1 MSIAAVGPATHV
13 GGHISV
19 ERHFTASEHDPYAEV
34 KFEKRTAKI
43 ANPDGSVVFQMDDV
57 EIPVAWSKVA
67 GDILVSKYFR
77 KGGVPQS
84 VVDGLANLNGGKP
97 VATGSEQSVRQV
109 IDRITNAIVNAGR
122 SQGYLVSD
130 EDVRALRDELR
141 YILVRQF
148 VAFNSPVW
156 FNLGLFENY
165 GIRGDPAGNWAVD
178 LKTGVASETPD
189 GFSRPQ
195 VSACFI
201 RTVRDDLTQI
211 GLGVAEEMRIFKYGS
226 GAGAN
231 FSTLRAKN
239 EKLSGGGSSSGL
251 MSFLKVYDCAAG
263 SVKSGG
269 TTRRAAKLVCLD
281 ADHPDIE
288 EFIDW
293 KAREEDK
300 VAVLVKAGYSP
311 DFNGEA
317 YATVSGQNANN
328 SVRVTD
334 DFMQAVLNDGDWQT
348 KYRTTGVVAKTLKAK
363 KLMRKIAEAAH
374 RCADPGMMFD
384 TTINRWNTVPE
395 FARIDAANPCVSGRT
410 LVSTTKGLVPIVDL
424 VGKTV
429 DLVLPDGVHQTTEV
443 FCTGERQVFLLRTK
457 AGYALEVTEEHPIWF
472 TRDGCPDER
481 PARELRVGDKLKL
494 VPGHFGQERL
504 DATTAFAVGYAVGN
518 GCVSDGVLIQ
528 TAGNDHRDLMAWL
541 VDAVNAR
548 KEALREAGADGRTT
562 RPCSLQDVPTGVR
575 LATATPEVVS
585 QFEAFAVL
593 DQGSEKKLLKPA
605 ALRLDRES
613 TAALLRGIFTAD
625 GTVVC
630 DGSSGKN
637 AYVGLDSV
645 SLDLIRQ
652 VQQLL
657 LCFGIKAKVYENR
670 RSGKTVE
677 SLPDGKGGMKDYA
690 VQESCSLRITRSSR
704 VIFEQMIG
712 LHALSAKAEKLRE
725 MNETVGAYRDSMEDE
740 FESLEPIGT
749 MPTYDLREPTTHH
762 FVAGGLY
769 IHNCNEFHFVN
780 DSACNLASINLVKFL
795 LPDGTFDI
803 AGFEHVCRL
812 LILAMDILVDH
823 ASYPTKAFAE
833 NSHQLRPLG
842 LGYANLGALLMR
854 LGIPYDSDE
863 GRGIC
868 ASITS
873 LMAATAWDR
882 SAEIASVRGPFS
894 AFERNRAHT
903 LNVARMH
910 AAEGKKSKPGRFDV
924 QIAAAAKGSWE
935 SAIVAGEMWG
945 FRNAQMSLLA
955 PTGTI
960 GLLMDCDTTGIEP
973 DFALVKNK
981 AMAGGGAMKLVN
993 QSVGPALERLGYA
1006 PSERLL
1012 LEAHIAAHE
1021 TIEGSATLKC
1031 EHLPVFDC
1039 ATQCGER
1046 GQRFI
1051 APMAHVKMMAA
1062 AQPFLCGAISKTIN
1076 MPNSATVEE
1085 IEQVYIEAWKLGIK
1099 ALAVY
1104 RDGSKGCQVLTSKK
1118 EKAKPEPKT
1127 DPRPTPAPGSNG
1139 PILAPPLLS
1148 ERKRL
1153 PKRRRGFTQ
1162 EATIGGQ
1169 KVYVRTGEYD
1179 DGKLGELFI
1188 DMAKAGSTI
1197 QGLLDTVAIL
1207 TSLGLQHGV
1216 PLDEYVE
1223 AFTFTKFE
1231 PSGVVQGDARIK
1243 SSFSVIDYIFRTLAV
1258 SYLNRDDLAH
1268 KPAQIDESKPK
1279 TDRYELPVG
1288 LAAKNGDRAH
1298 GANTVANALDLAAN
1312 DTVREN
1318 LRQLLAE
1325 KPGARLSLSADQP
1338 CGVCGN
1344 PTIRAATCAF
1354 CLTCGATTGCG

>member
-1 MSIAAVGPATHV
+1 MSIAAVGPATRV

-34 KFEKRTAKI
+34 KFERRTAKI

-97 VATGSEQSVRQV
+97 VATGSERSVRQV
-109 IDRITNAIVNAGR
+109 IDRIANAIANAGR

-156 FNLGLFENY
+156 FNLGLHESY
-165 GIRGDPAGNWAVD
+165 GIKGDPAGNWAVD
-178 LKTGVASETPD
+178 LKTGVASETLD

-201 RTVRDDLTQI
+201 RTVKDDLTQI
-211 GLGVAEEMRIFKYGS
+211 GLGIAEEMRIFKYGS

-251 MSFLKVYDCAAG
+251 MSFLKVYDAAAG

-288 EFIDW
+288 EFIEW

-334 DFMQAVLNDGDWQT
+334 DFMHAVLNDGDWQT
-348 KYRTTGVVAKTLKAK
+348 KYRTTGKVAKTLKAK

-384 TTINRWNTVPE
+384 TTINRWNTVPD
-395 FARIDAANPCVSGRT
+395 FARIDAANP
-410 LVSTTKGLVPIVDL
+410 
-424 VGKTV
+424 
-429 DLVLPDGVHQTTEV
+429 
-443 FCTGERQVFLLRTK
+443 
-457 AGYALEVTEEHPIWF
+457 
-472 TRDGCPDER
+472 
-481 PARELRVGDKLKL
+481 
-494 VPGHFGQERL
+494 
-504 DATTAFAVGYAVGN
+504 
-518 GCVSDGVLIQ
+518 
-528 TAGNDHRDLMAWL
+528 
-541 VDAVNAR
+541 
-548 KEALREAGADGRTT
+548 
-562 RPCSLQDVPTGVR
+562 
-575 LATATPEVVS
+575 
-585 QFEAFAVL
+585 
-593 DQGSEKKLLKPA
+593 
-605 ALRLDRES
+605 
-613 TAALLRGIFTAD
+613 
-625 GTVVC
+625 
-630 DGSSGKN
+630 
-637 AYVGLDSV
+637 
-645 SLDLIRQ
+645 
-652 VQQLL
+652 
-657 LCFGIKAKVYENR
+657 
-670 RSGKTVE
+670 
-677 SLPDGKGGMKDYA
+677 
-690 VQESCSLRITRSSR
+690 
-704 VIFEQMIG
+704 
-712 LHALSAKAEKLRE
+712 
-725 MNETVGAYRDSMEDE
+725 
-740 FESLEPIGT
+740 
-749 MPTYDLREPTTHH
+749 
-762 FVAGGLY
+762 
-769 IHNCNEFHFVN
+769 CNEFHFVN
-780 DSACNLASINLVKFL
+780 DSACNLSSINLVKFL

-803 AGFEHVCRL
+803 AGFEHVCRV

-854 LGIPYDSDE
+854 LGVSYDSDE

-882 SAEIASVRGPFS
+882 SAEIASVRGSFS
-894 AFERNRAHT
+894 AFERNRAHM

-910 AAEGKKSKPGRFDV
+910 AAEGKKSKPSRFDIH
-924 QIAAAAKGSWE
+924 IAAAAKGSWE
-935 SAIVAGEMWG
+935 SAITAGEMWG
-945 FRNAQMSLLA
+945 YRNAQLTLLA

-1021 TIEGSATLKC
+1021 TIEGSGTLKR

-1062 AQPFLCGAISKTIN
+1062 AQPFLCGAISKTVN
-1076 MPNSATVEE
+1076 MPESATVDE
-1085 IEQVYIEAWKLGIK
+1085 IEQVYIESWKLGVK

-1118 EKAKPEPKT
+1118 EKTKAIAI
-1127 DPRPTPAPGSNG
+1127 DLRPTPAPGSTA

-1162 EATIGGQ
+1162 EATISGQ

-1179 DGKLGELFI
+1179 DGKIGELFI

-1231 PSGVVQGDARIK
+1231 PSGPVQGDARIK

-1258 SYLNRDDLAH
+1258 TYLNRDDLAH
-1268 KPAQIDESKPK
+1268 KPAPVDEAKPK

-1288 LAAKNGDRAH
+1288 LAAKNGDHAP
-1298 GANTVANALDLAAN
+1298 ANTVANVLDLAAN